1 MSNAITTQ
9 IFGPIHKRHTGFII
23 GSKGATVKMVRHKT
37 GARVQID
44 QSPEAKNNPD
54 FDRFYVTGTNNQI
67 NEAFR
72 MLREI
77 RDEAFQREMGVS
89 QNAPAKQVPKA
100 PTIWTNVEKN
110 LPKKIANTKQV
121 TWANAV
127 AGPVEQNWVS
137 ELPSEQDFEGFQLN
151 AAMCESDPQL
161 ARVGGITETEQEA
174 MDKFI
179 EDQEAF
185 NEAGDELN
193 DIAMTY
199 FDACDPAEYDKQH
212 YYTVPLAWFDARSSQ
227 WVPIPQYAMA
237 IYHDGSMAPVN
248 LF

>member
-1 MSNAITTQ
+1 
-9 IFGPIHKRHTGFII
+9 
-23 GSKGATVKMVRHKT
+23 
-37 GARVQID
+37 
-44 QSPEAKNNPD
+44 
-54 FDRFYVTGTNNQI
+54 
-67 NEAFR
+67 
-72 MLREI
+72 
-77 RDEAFQREMGVS
+77 
-89 QNAPAKQVPKA
+89 
-100 PTIWTNVEKN
+100 
-110 LPKKIANTKQV
+110 
-121 TWANAV
+121 
-127 AGPVEQNWVS
+127 
-137 ELPSEQDFEGFQLN
+137 
-151 AAMCESDPQL
+151 MCESDPQL